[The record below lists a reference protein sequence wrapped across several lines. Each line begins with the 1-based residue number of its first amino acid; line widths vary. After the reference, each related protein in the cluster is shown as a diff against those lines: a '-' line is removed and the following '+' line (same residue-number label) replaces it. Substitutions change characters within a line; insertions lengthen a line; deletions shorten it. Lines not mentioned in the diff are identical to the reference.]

1 MNDARNAA
9 TYGYSSKRLTRV
21 GIENAV
27 SAAIVIGLNVWISV
41 FSELDSHAGQCF
53 AVGSI
58 VALGA
63 KFLLGPCL
71 QVSNL
76 TIPAMFL
83 LAYFCLMALPS
94 LMIYSE
100 MDHWARSNYLWC
112 IQSVLVTFPAGVLLA
127 TSCFSES
134 GKRVEAYAADRLHIT
149 PGDVAFRQMVYL
161 VFWVAVGV
169 AGIYIAVSEFI
180 PIMKL
185 FVDYS
190 AEIDDLSLRFS
201 ITELPRALLFALA
214 LSRSLLIPLC
224 MLYLYFMWVAGGS
237 IWRRDFMFVFLTG
250 MVVACL
256 SLERAP
262 AMVLCC
268 MLLFGVA
275 IANTQ
280 RLFRLKALRAYAT
293 VASIALVV
301 TGLISAIQYDS
312 EADLGEVQDGVQHV
326 VVNRILLASARTSAM
341 AFEYF
346 PSEDSQLR
354 GQYIRMF
361 CLLTGREYLESRYA
375 PRLVILPVSFVGD
388 LWRNWGWPAVL
399 LGGLVA
405 GFGTQA
411 VQVALLRRKTV
422 ISAVFQAIL
431 ILVWIWLIPGNAFGI
446 VTTSLLL
453 CSSVGG
459 YWAIGKSLRSTAAH
473 QNKPQVA
480 PLAGRASR
488 TAA

>member
-1 MNDARNAA
+1 M
-9 TYGYSSKRLTRV
+9 GV
-21 GIENAV
+21 ENAL
-27 SAAIVIGLNVWISV
+27 SAAVVIGLNLWISI
-41 FSELDSHAGQCF
+41 FSDLDSHAVQCF
-53 AVGSI
+53 AVGSL
-58 VALGA
+58 VALGG
-63 KFLLGPCL
+63 KLLLGPCL

-83 LAYFCLMALPS
+83 MAYFCLMALPS

-112 IQSVLVTFPAGVLLA
+112 IQSVLVTFPVGVLLA
-127 TSCFSES
+127 TSCFSDS
-134 GKRVEAYAADRLHIT
+134 RKRVAAYAADRLHIT
-149 PGDVAFRQMVYL
+149 AGDVAFRRIVYL
-161 VFWVAVGV
+161 VFWIACGV
-169 AGIYIAVSEFI
+169 AGVYIAVSEFI

-201 ITELPRALLFALA
+201 VSELPRALLFALA
-214 LSRSLLIPLC
+214 ISRSLLIPLC
-224 MLYLYFMWVAGGS
+224 MLYLYFMWVAGGG
-237 IWRRDFMFVFLTG
+237 IWRRDFLFVFITG
-250 MVVACL
+250 MIIACL

-280 RLFRLKALRAYAT
+280 RLFRVKAIRAYAT

-312 EADLGEVQDGVQHV
+312 EADLGEVQDGVHHV

-346 PSEDSQLR
+346 PTADRQLR

-399 LGGLVA
+399 LGGLIA

-411 VQVALLRRKTV
+411 VQVALLRRKSV

-459 YWAIGKSLRSTAAH
+459 YWAIGKSLGFTIQNQQMPQRTTQPTSARVAA
-473 QNKPQVA
+473 
-480 PLAGRASR
+480 
-488 TAA
+488 